1 MLVSIQKIQTVM
13 KISDKSINHFLTN
26 KVTEKIQVINKNKE
40 KILCNHCM
48 RTLSNG
54 IRCMG
59 ICVSD
64 NDYWIIKVKYLLKL
78 LIIISSYLFLVLY
91 LRWYLLDNIPQ

>member
-1 MLVSIQKIQTVM
+1 MLVSIQKTQRVM
-13 KISDKSINHFLTN
+13 KTSDKSINHFLSN
-26 KVTEKIQVINKNKE
+26 KVIEEIKIMEQKEE

-59 ICVSD
+59 ICVAD
-64 NDYWIIKVKYLLKL
+64 NDY
-78 LIIISSYLFLVLY
+78 
-91 LRWYLLDNIPQ
+91 

>member
-1 MLVSIQKIQTVM
+1 MLISIQKTQTVM
-13 KISDKSINHFLTN
+13 KISDKSINHFLKN
-26 KVTEKIQVINKNKE
+26 KVTEQTLITNKNKE

-64 NDYWIIKVKYLLKL
+64 NDY
-78 LIIISSYLFLVLY
+78 
-91 LRWYLLDNIPQ
+91 

>member
-1 MLVSIQKIQTVM
+1 M
-13 KISDKSINHFLTN
+13 KISDKSIDYVLSN
-26 KVTEKIQVINKNKE
+26 KFTEKIEITNKKKE

-59 ICVSD
+59 ICVAD
-64 NDYWIIKVKYLLKL
+64 NDY
-78 LIIISSYLFLVLY
+78 
-91 LRWYLLDNIPQ
+91 

>member
-1 MLVSIQKIQTVM
+1 MLVSIQKTQTVM
-13 KISDKSINHFLTN
+13 KVSDKSINHFLSN
-26 KVTEKIQVINKNKE
+26 KVTEKIQITNKNKE

-64 NDYWIIKVKYLLKL
+64 NDYWIKI
-78 LIIISSYLFLVLY
+78 
-91 LRWYLLDNIPQ
+91 

>member
-1 MLVSIQKIQTVM
+1 M
-13 KISDKSINHFLTN
+13 KISDKSLNHLLSN
-26 KVTEKIQVINKNKE
+26 KVIKTIQISRQKEE

-59 ICVSD
+59 ICVAD
-64 NDYWIIKVKYLLKL
+64 NDY
-78 LIIISSYLFLVLY
+78 
-91 LRWYLLDNIPQ
+91 

>member
-1 MLVSIQKIQTVM
+1 MLVSIQKNQTLM
-13 KISDKSINHFLTN
+13 KISDKSLNYFLSN
-26 KVTEKIQVINKNKE
+26 KVTEKIQITNKSEE

-59 ICVSD
+59 ICVTD
-64 NDYWIIKVKYLLKL
+64 NDYWIKSENPY
-78 LIIISSYLFLVLY
+78 STH
-91 LRWYLLDNIPQ
+91 W

>member
-1 MLVSIQKIQTVM
+1 M
-13 KISDKSINHFLTN
+13 KTSDKSINHFLSN
-26 KVTEKIQVINKNKE
+26 KVIEEIKIMEQKEE

-59 ICVSD
+59 ICVAD
-64 NDYWIIKVKYLLKL
+64 NDY
-78 LIIISSYLFLVLY
+78 
-91 LRWYLLDNIPQ
+91 